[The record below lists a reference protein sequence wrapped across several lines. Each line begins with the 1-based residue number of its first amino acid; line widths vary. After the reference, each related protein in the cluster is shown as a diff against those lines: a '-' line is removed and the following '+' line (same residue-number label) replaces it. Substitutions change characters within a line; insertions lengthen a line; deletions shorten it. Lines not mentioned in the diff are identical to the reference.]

1 MSVGASLCNMDRY
14 TKADRSRIMSRVR
27 ARDTQPELI
36 VRSTLHRL
44 GFRFRL
50 HRSDLPG
57 KPDIVLPKLRKVI
70 FVHGCFWHQHQG
82 CSRAKRPQTN
92 RAFWNAKLDR
102 NIARDLENY
111 AALICQDWESLVVWE
126 CETRQLD
133 RLIQKLTEFLGGVA
147 PPPEW

>member
-1 MSVGASLCNMDRY
+1 MSVGASLYDMDRY

-27 ARDTQPELI
+27 ARDTQPEII
-36 VRSTLHRL
+36 VRSTLHKM

-82 CSRAKRPQTN
+82 CSKAKRPHTN
-92 RAFWNAKLDR
+92 LEFWNAKLDR
-102 NIARDLENY
+102 NVARDLENY
-111 AALICQDWESLVVWE
+111 ADLTSQSWASFVIWE
-126 CETRQLD
+126 CETRQTD
-133 RLIQKLTEFLGGVA
+133 RLIQRLRGFLGGA
-147 PPPEW
+147 ATPSD

>member
-1 MSVGASLCNMDRY
+1 MDKY
-14 TKADRSRIMSRVR
+14 TKVDRSRIMASVR
-27 ARDTQPELI
+27 ARDTQPEII
-36 VRSTLHRL
+36 VRSMLHKM

-50 HRSDLPG
+50 HRYDLPG

-82 CSRAKRPQTN
+82 CPKSKRPHTN

-111 AALICQDWESLVVWE
+111 ADLTSLSWESFVIWE
-126 CETRQLD
+126 CETRQSD
-133 RLIQKLTEFLGGVA
+133 RLIQRLMGFLGRVA
-147 PPPEW
+147 ASSNR

>member
-1 MSVGASLCNMDRY
+1 MSVSASLCDMDRY

-57 KPDIVLPKLRKVI
+57 KPDIVLPKFRKVI

-82 CSRAKRPQTN
+82 CSKATRPHTN
-92 RAFWNAKLDR
+92 SEFWNAKLDR
-102 NIARDLENY
+102 NIGRDLENY
-111 AALICQDWESLVVWE
+111 AALVSLSWESLVIWE
-126 CETRQLD
+126 CETRQTD
-133 RLIQKLTEFLGGVA
+133 RLIQRLMDFLGGA
-147 PPPEW
+147 ETPSE